1 MGGSRQSWH
10 SRAPSITQGLSRADF
25 RMEFGRSECVPSR
38 PCLLSDGGVSS
49 GIFISRMTYGEGMGA
64 TPTPQKALG
73 HEQRSGRGGFTNP
86 YGKELCL
93 QFLALTVEELQS
105 LAKSIL

>member
-1 MGGSRQSWH
+1 
-10 SRAPSITQGLSRADF
+10 
-25 RMEFGRSECVPSR
+25 
-38 PCLLSDGGVSS
+38 
-49 GIFISRMTYGEGMGA
+49 MGA

-73 HEQRSGRGGFTNP
+73 HEQRSGRDGLTNP

-93 QFLALTVEELQS
+93 QFLALKVEELQP

>member
-10 SRAPSITQGLSRADF
+10 SRAPSITQVLSRADF

-49 GIFISRMTYGEGMGA
+49 GIFISRMTYGEGMVA
-64 TPTPQKALG
+64 TPAPQKALG

>member
-64 TPTPQKALG
+64 TPAPQKALG
-73 HEQRSGRGGFTNP
+73 HEQQSDRGGFTNP

-93 QFLALTVEELQS
+93 QFLAPKVEELQS